1 MKAALKKQPIKLEK
15 LPQAKVEIINL
26 IDVLITLIAFFMLT
40 TVFARQQQQLK
51 VDLPEAQQAQT
62 LDPQIRKILI
72 EVDSE
77 DHLKVNHY
85 PVSLK
90 QLAAVLR
97 QQPAATVAVIQA
109 DKACRYE
116 KVIQVLD
123 RVKESK
129 LKRISF
135 EVKSAD

>member
-1 MKAALKKQPIKLEK
+1 MKKQPIKLEK